1 MKILVA
7 IKRVVDY
14 NVKVRLKPDGSDV
27 DIAGAKMGINPFDE
41 NAIEEALR
49 LKERGHAT
57 EIVAVTLGTA
67 ACQDVLRHALAMG
80 VDRAILV
87 ETDVLLQ
94 PLGIAK
100 LLKVVVA
107 REQPDLIILGKQ
119 AIDDDAGQTGQMLAA
134 LLGVGQGTFISAV
147 AVVAPGILP
156 LATLVHPCTAHEGEI
171 HVTREVDGGT
181 ETLALRLPAVVT
193 ADLRLNE
200 PRYVKLPNLMMAKKK
215 PIQTYHAAEFGIDAP
230 IDFGARLKQLNV
242 ANPPARKPGIKLDS
256 VQDLVDKLRGEAKVI
271 R

>member
-1 MKILVA
+1 MKVLVA

-14 NVKVRLKPDGSDV
+14 NVHVRIKPDGSDV
-27 DIAGAKMGINPFDE
+27 DIAGVKMGINPFDE

-87 ETDVLLQ
+87 ETDILLQ

-100 LLKVVVA
+100 LLKAVVA

-147 AVVAPGILP
+147 EMHA
-156 LATLVHPCTAHEGEI
+156 GEI

-215 PIQTYHAAEFGIDAP
+215 PIQTYKATEFGIDANP
-230 IDFGARLKQLNV
+230 RLKQISV
-242 ANPPARKPGIKLDS
+242 ANPPVRKPGIQLNS
-256 VQDLVDKLRGEAKVI
+256 VQELVEKLGSVI
-271 R
+271 VDATASKQR